1 MNITM
6 TGNLGS
12 GKTSVCKELR
22 QLGFDVIS
30 AGDIFRDIATAR
42 GISVI
47 ELNELAKKDRS
58 IDDMLDRRSTEL
70 GQTLNNTVFDSR
82 LAWHFVEKS
91 FKVFLLVETEEAARR
106 VFSGDSRNAEEY
118 RSIEEVKDGLKKR
131 ADLEQERFLNLYGLD
146 YYDGSNY
153 DLIIES
159 TSASPEQIAKEI
171 ERRYRQYLA
180 EPFQSKVILN
190 SADKDQVFVET
201 DKNPGDLSGYHLN
214 FSKIFA

>member
-12 GKTSVCKELR
+12 GKTSVCKELK
-22 QLGFDVIS
+22 QLGYDVIS
-30 AGDIFRDIATAR
+30 AGDIFRDIAAAR

-47 ELNELAKKDRS
+47 ELNELAKRDRS

-70 GQTLNNTVFDSR
+70 GQTLDHTVFDSR
-82 LAWHFVEKS
+82 LAWHFVKKS
-91 FKVFLLVETEEAARR
+91 FKVFLLVKTK
-106 VFSGDSRNAEEY
+106 EEY
-118 RSIEEVKDGLKKR
+118 RSIEEVEEGLKLR

-159 TSASPEQIAKEI
+159 TDASPKQIAAEI
-171 ERRYRQYLA
+171 ERSYRQYAA
-180 EPFQSKVILN
+180 EPFSTRVILN
-190 SADKDQVFVET
+190 GADKDHIFKEAVT
-201 DKNPGDLSGYHLN
+201 DPGDLAEYHLN

>member
-12 GKTSVCKELR
+12 GKTSVCKELK
-22 QLGFDVIS
+22 QLGYDVIS
-30 AGDIFRDIATAR
+30 AGDIFRDIAAAR

-47 ELNELAKKDRS
+47 ELNELAKRDRS

-70 GQTLNNTVFDSR
+70 GQTLDHTVFDSR
-82 LAWHFVEKS
+82 LAWHFVKKS
-91 FKVFLLVETEEAARR
+91 FKVFLLVKTKEAARR
-106 VFSGDSRNAEEY
+106 VFSGENRNAEEY
-118 RSIEEVKDGLKKR
+118 RSIEEVEEGLKLR

-159 TSASPEQIAKEI
+159 TDASPKQIAAEI
-171 ERRYRQYLA
+171 ERSYRQYAA
-180 EPFQSKVILN
+180 EPFSTRVILN
-190 SADKDQVFVET
+190 GADKDHIFKEAVT
-201 DKNPGDLSGYHLN
+201 DPGDLAEYHLN

>member
-12 GKTSVCKELR
+12 GKTSVCKELK
-22 QLGFDVIS
+22 QLGYDVIS
-30 AGDIFRDIATAR
+30 AGDIFRDIAAAR

-47 ELNELAKKDRS
+47 ELNERAKKDRS

-70 GQTLNNTVFDSR
+70 GQTLDNTVFDSR
-82 LAWHFVEKS
+82 LAWHFVNES
-91 FKVFLLVETEEAARR
+91 FKVFLLVKTDEAARR
-106 VFSGDSRNAEEY
+106 VFSGDNRNAEEY
-118 RSIEEVKDGLKKR
+118 QSIGEVREGLKKR

-159 TSASPEQIAKEI
+159 TSASPKQIAEEI

-180 EPFQSKVILN
+180 EPFSTKVVLN
-190 SADKDQVFVET
+190 CADKDRVFEEMT
-201 DKNPGDLSGYHLN
+201 KDPGNTEEYHLN
-214 FSKIFA
+214 FSKIFS